1 MSSIKLFIAIMSC
14 VFLLMGVPAIIL
26 IANDKKKKKKAL
38 KGTSDFT
45 LKFRLSFPVK
55 EKQYVESS
63 DITIVV
69 PGNSNEHAVQNLK
82 TFVYE
87 HGNIRIYLPPDKSKY
102 SMPILPLSE
111 NEKK

>member
-1 MSSIKLFIAIMSC
+1 MIALVLLFIA
-14 VFLLMGVPAIIL
+14 LPAIII
-26 IANDKKKKKKAL
+26 IANHKKKKKKTL
-38 KGTSDFT
+38 EGTNDFT

-55 EKQYVESS
+55 DKQYVESS

-87 HGNIRIYLPPDKSKY
+87 NGNIRIYALPPDKSKY
-102 SMPILPLSE
+102 SMPLLPLSE